1 MKTHELALMGLMV
14 LSTGCFEVVRTSSQ
28 TQLPEKQSHFVLMGT
43 TDDAARRLSELF
55 SKRGF
60 QVTDRQKR
68 KNSATLYVF
77 KGQRAALTTV
87 TGTNRIVSGTTNT
100 VGSTFY
106 VLLTPEGDTT
116 KAQLFGKPTLNG
128 SEVCSDENPAWVPA
142 CVEDVYTRFD
152 WDGREQMT
160 GREEAET
167 IRGMLLELELSA
179 SSGIGSPVVTADPQT
194 TEPAQPAQPTCVA
207 SELPEWKTANA
218 VEKKKLLERCRQE
231 SKDGVQAADSK

>member
-1 MKTHELALMGLMV
+1 MKTHDLALMGLMV
-14 LSTGCFEVVRTSSQ
+14 LSTGCFDVIRSSSQ
-28 TQLPEKQSHFVLMGT
+28 TQLPEKQSHFVLMGA
-43 TDDAARRLSELF
+43 TDDAARRFSELF

-68 KNSATLYVF
+68 KNGATLYVF
-77 KGQRAALTTV
+77 KGQRTALTTV
-87 TGTNRIVSGTTNT
+87 TGTNRFVSGTTDT

-128 SEVCSDENPAWVPA
+128 NEVCSDEYPAWVPD
-142 CVEDVYTRFD
+142 CVEDVYAGVA
-152 WDGREQMT
+152 WNGREQVT

-167 IRGMLLELELSA
+167 IRGMLLEMELSA
-179 SSGIGSPVVTADPQT
+179 SSGPGSPVVTAEPQT
-194 TEPAQPAQPTCVA
+194 TEPAQPACVA
-207 SELPEWKTANA
+207 SELHEWRTANA

>member
-1 MKTHELALMGLMV
+1 MALMGLMV
-14 LSTGCFEVVRTSSQ
+14 LSTGCIEAVRSSSR
-28 TQLPEKQSHFVLMGT
+28 TQLSEKRSHLVLTGT
-43 TDDAARRLSELF
+43 ADDAARRFSELF

-68 KNSATLYVF
+68 KAGATLYVF

-87 TGTNRIVSGTTNT
+87 KGNRTIVSGTTDT

-106 VLLTPEGDTT
+106 VLLTPEGDAT

-128 SEVCSDENPAWVPA
+128 SEVCSDGSPAWVPE
-142 CVEDVYTRFD
+142 CVEEVYTEST

-167 IRGMLLELELSA
+167 IRGLLLELELAA
-179 SSGIGSPVVTADPQT
+179 SSGPGSPAVTAEAQA
-194 TEPAQPAQPTCVA
+194 TEPAQPACVA
-207 SELPEWKTANA
+207 SQLPEWKTASA
-218 VEKKKLLERCRQE
+218 IEKKKLLEKCREE
-231 SKDGVQAADSK
+231 SKDEAQAVDSR

>member
-14 LSTGCFEVVRTSSQ
+14 LSTGCFDAVRSSSQ
-28 TQLPEKQSHFVLMGT
+28 TQLSEKRSHLVLTGT
-43 TDDAARRLSELF
+43 TDDAARRFSELF

-68 KNSATLYVF
+68 KNGAMLYVF
-77 KGQRAALTTV
+77 KGQRATLTTV
-87 TGTNRIVSGTTNT
+87 TGNSTVVSGTTST

-128 SEVCSDENPAWVPA
+128 SEVCSDEAPAWVPE
-142 CVEDVYTRFD
+142 CVEEVYTGVL

-167 IRGMLLELELSA
+167 LRGMMLELELAA
-179 SSGIGSPVVTADPQT
+179 SNGPGSPVVTAEAQAT
-194 TEPAQPAQPTCVA
+194 GPAQPACVA
-207 SELPEWKTANA
+207 SDLPEWKTASA
-218 VEKKKLLERCRQE
+218 FEKKKLLEKCRAEE
-231 SKDGVQAADSK
+231 SEGGAQAADSR